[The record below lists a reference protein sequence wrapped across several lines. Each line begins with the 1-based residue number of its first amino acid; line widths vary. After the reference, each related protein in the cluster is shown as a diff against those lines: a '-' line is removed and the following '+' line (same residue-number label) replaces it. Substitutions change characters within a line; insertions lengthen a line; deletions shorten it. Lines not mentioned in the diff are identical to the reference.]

1 MIDQNEKVKQL
12 LDELLHIEEF
22 SKFEQTADPLEDVTI
37 LKELRKNLHEKGK
50 EDIVEILGWEIQTHY
65 LVLRSMQKK
74 SRDEKALGPMFKGTD
89 DKGQPFVSPNLD
101 SFTSQMI
108 EYFKMRLQSTS
119 NPLLRARFSDIIWIR
134 QKDYSAAQEGIEA
147 YLESAEIFFDKDKYH
162 QATQHLGRGVSLA
175 LETNSLDQLKKLYD
189 VAKFFLWVLESKNQ
203 YRWVIDIL
211 NNLLEIPTQKN
222 VIDYDL
228 ILKIAERGYKWACPD
243 HPATDTFVVAFLK
256 IKEVVYQKQGND
268 AKFKEC
274 RLQEARCYETIGHY
288 AFKANQFM
296 KASDFFQKAI
306 QKYIA
311 LGGHTA
317 KVDEIKKLLKES
329 NEKASKYESQTITTE
344 VEVPTEKI
352 QELLSFLKTK
362 NVNEILLFIASES
375 SFLCSVQKVK
385 SEVEKLPEVAPL
397 LYLINPPVQDA
408 RGNIVEILDTP
419 EKKLKKGLYEN
430 LDFHYEFFAKH
441 WLIPIFD
448 LLKNEKQCTALN
460 FKEFFSQFD
469 FFDDDTLLFL
479 ENGISNYI
487 DENYVA
493 SIHIL
498 TFRIEAILRRVL
510 VQLGVPTCS
519 TRDGKTQEKNLE
531 GILAEEKLRSAL
543 GEDIVTFLEWFL
555 IDRLGFNLRHN
566 VAHGLLEYAHF
577 SEVKNALLIY
587 ALLLFTR
594 FSFQPCQM

>member
-1 MIDQNEKVKQL
+1 
-12 LDELLHIEEF
+12 
-22 SKFEQTADPLEDVTI
+22 
-37 LKELRKNLHEKGK
+37 
-50 EDIVEILGWEIQTHY
+50 
-65 LVLRSMQKK
+65 
-74 SRDEKALGPMFKGTD
+74 
-89 DKGQPFVSPNLD
+89 
-101 SFTSQMI
+101 
-108 EYFKMRLQSTS
+108 
-119 NPLLRARFSDIIWIR
+119 
-134 QKDYSAAQEGIEA
+134 
-147 YLESAEIFFDKDKYH
+147 
-162 QATQHLGRGVSLA
+162 
-175 LETNSLDQLKKLYD
+175 
-189 VAKFFLWVLESKNQ
+189 LWNLESKNQ

-228 ILKIAERGYKWACPD
+228 ILEIAERGYKWACPD

-256 IKEVVYQKQGND
+256 IKEVIYQKQSND
-268 AKFKEC
+268 TKFKEC
-274 RLQEARCYETIGHY
+274 RLQEARCYETIGHE

-296 KASDFFQKAI
+296 KASDFFQKAV

-329 NEKASKYESQTITTE
+329 NEKASKYEFQTITTE
-344 VEVPTEKI
+344 VEVPTEEI
-352 QELLSFLKTK
+352 QKLLVILKTK
-362 NVNEILLFIASES
+362 NVNEILLFIAHEP

-385 SEVEKLPEVAPL
+385 LEVEKLPEVAPL
-397 LYLINPPVQDA
+397 LYLIKATVQDA

-441 WLIPIFD
+441 WLIPIFG

-469 FFDDDTLLFL
+469 FFGDDTLLFL
-479 ENGISNYI
+479 ENGFNNYLN
-487 DENYVA
+487 ENHVA

-498 TFRIEAILRRVL
+498 TFQIEAILRRAL
-510 VQLGVPTCS
+510 VHIDVPTCS
-519 TRDGKTQEKNLE
+519 TKDGKTREKNLE
-531 GILAEEKLRSAL
+531 VILVEEKLRSAL

-566 VAHGLLEYAHF
+566 VAHGLLEYPYF
-577 SEVKNALLIY
+577 SEVKNTLLIY

-594 FSFQPCQM
+594 FSFQPSQK